1 IETRL
6 IGSTFFARDPND
18 RTTRRW
24 QQYKLGTG
32 AKGNECNYDMGSGYV
47 ATDGKVGVFESGNP
61 NVGLVTKAM
70 DLASCET
77 LWSIESPIGSF
88 RDVWR
93 INTTLV
99 QLSDDGTEL
108 MSLVAPK

>member
-1 IETRL
+1 MA
-6 IGSTFFARDPND
+6 GSVTEQYDL
-18 RTTRRW
+18 TTGQRGKDCKV
-24 QQYKLGTG
+24 YLG
-32 AKGNECNYDMGSGYV
+32 GYL
-47 ATDGKVGVFESGNP
+47 ATDGKAALFESGNP
-61 NVGLVTKAM
+61 NVGLVTKAI
-70 DLASCET
+70 DLATCDV

-108 MSLVAPK
+108 MSLVAPS